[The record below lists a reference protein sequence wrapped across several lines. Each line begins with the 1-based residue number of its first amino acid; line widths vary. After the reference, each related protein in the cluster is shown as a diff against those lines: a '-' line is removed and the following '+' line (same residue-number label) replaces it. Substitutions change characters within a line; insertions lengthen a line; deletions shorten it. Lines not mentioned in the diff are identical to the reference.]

1 MLTKFNFVHFL
12 ALLFQESLV
21 LEKLCG
27 TIVVFVGLE
36 LQQSQRIA
44 VATQIQGRNQMM
56 SNYLLAPLEGQL
68 SAVSLR
74 APKPHEELSENELLI
89 REQLVLHR
97 SLTITNAW
105 QQYSLGLLTEDAW
118 NVPAERA
125 RTMYNY
131 CPEREWITNSFT
143 PSLVEYAEN
152 NWAEVDC

>member
-1 MLTKFNFVHFL
+1 MKKVSLDTWTQLLVMVGL
-12 ALLFQESLV
+12 LGAL
-21 LEKLCG
+21 
-27 TIVVFVGLE
+27 VFVGLE

-74 APKPHEELSENELLI
+74 APRPHEELSENELLI

-105 QQYSLGLLTEDAW
+105 QQYSLGLLTDDAW
-118 NVPAERA
+118 NVPAERV
-125 RTMYNY
+125 RNMYNY
-131 CPEREWITNSFT
+131 CPERQWITASFT
-143 PSLVEYAEN
+143 PSLVEYAES
-152 NWAEVDC
+152 NWLEVQC

>member
-1 MLTKFNFVHFL
+1 MKKVSLDTWIQLLGMLG
-12 ALLFQESLV
+12 LLGGL
-21 LEKLCG
+21 
-27 TIVVFVGLE
+27 VFVGLE

-56 SNYLLAPLEGQL
+56 SNSLLAPLEGQL
-68 SAVSLR
+68 TAVSLR
-74 APKPHEELSENELLI
+74 QTRPHEELSETELLI
-89 REQLVLHR
+89 REQIVLHR

-105 QQYSLGLLTEDAW
+105 QQYSLGLLTDDAW

-131 CPEREWITNSFT
+131 CPERKWVTASFT

-152 NWAEVDC
+152 NWASNRCTARDE

>member
-1 MLTKFNFVHFL
+1 MKKVSLDTWIQ
-12 ALLFQESLV
+12 LLGMIGL
-21 LEKLCG
+21 LGGL
-27 TIVVFVGLE
+27 VFVGLE

-56 SNYLLAPLEGQL
+56 SNYLLAPIEGQL

-74 APKPHEELSENELLI
+74 APRPHEELSENELLI

-105 QQYSLGLLTEDAW
+105 QQYSLGLLTDNAW

-125 RTMYNY
+125 RNMYNY
-131 CPEREWITNSFT
+131 CPEREWIIASFT
-143 PSLVEYAEN
+143 PSLVEYAES
-152 NWAEVDC
+152 NWLEVQC